1 MELTYSLCT
10 FCLKIVKMYGMYV
23 ETYCAPTCCWEH
35 DSSLYTVLGPWLC
48 GQNKCKQEAKSPRHE
63 RPPQPK
69 LHGKNVC
76 KAVLRIRDILV
87 RIRIRIRIIG
97 SVFLTN
103 GSGCGSGRPKNMRI
117 REAQKHADP
126 DPKHWLI
133 YIILQR

>member
-1 MELTYSLCT
+1 MEITYSVRT
-10 FCLKIVKMYGMYV
+10 FCLTIVKMYVCRNVQHVVGSMIRAYI
-23 ETYCAPTCCWEH
+23 
-35 DSSLYTVLGPWLC
+35 LRPWLC